1 MSKQFRIMVTQYGYA
16 TIEAETEDEALHK
29 VNTMGD
35 GDFDWSSDYTS
46 DDAVVV
52 EEFDEDEEYLS
63 DEEIDNLKQAKGL
76 K

>member
-1 MSKQFRIMVTQYGYA
+1 MSNQFRIMVTQYGYA

-52 EEFDEDEEYLS
+52 EELDESQEDLT
-63 DEEIDNLKQAKGL
+63 DEEIDNLKRAMGL